1 MKTKASILALFFL
14 STIINSCAKK
24 DIEHKEK
31 ETTGFTE
38 LVVPADFDWK
48 MSENVTCNFTSEHV
62 SKVYVSTGANTTPF
76 ASFYVGQ
83 DVDQVKLNIPTY
95 INTLYVKYE
104 TKAGLPTAKA
114 LDITNNTVTYAVPAD
129 SEEVET
135 VLAYSA
141 KTNLSRGNDQAV
153 IFYPARENGWG
164 TLMFEDLW
172 PAYGD
177 YDFNDLVVNY
187 KMQLYPNNK
196 NMVKEM
202 ILGIRV
208 KAIGGSLPY
217 DLCLAIK
224 GIKAG
229 EIDEFEKQESNN
241 ALENAD
247 MELLNPGNSEKKPP
261 IFRFNNIRTNTKAP
275 KGFAFLNTDPD
286 KKARIQEGDMV
297 NITFYITFR
306 NSIPQAD
313 LTLDAFDFFIAKPVK
328 EKASQW
334 QEIHTRGYA
343 PTEEFGQN
351 VYEQTKEGNSYIGKS
366 SIYYTSN
373 SNLIWAINVPTD
385 IPHTYEK
392 ADFLKAYPHFKDWA
406 TSGGNQNK
414 DWYENTTGN
423 RNDSYLIKQ

>member
-1 MKTKASILALFFL
+1 
-14 STIINSCAKK
+14 
-24 DIEHKEK
+24 
-31 ETTGFTE
+31 
-38 LVVPADFDWK
+38 
-48 MSENVTCNFTSEHV
+48 
-62 SKVYVSTGANTTPF
+62 
-76 ASFYVGQ
+76 
-83 DVDQVKLNIPTY
+83 
-95 INTLYVKYE
+95 
-104 TKAGLPTAKA
+104 
-114 LDITNNTVTYAVPAD
+114 
-129 SEEVET
+129 
-135 VLAYSA
+135 
-141 KTNLSRGNDQAV
+141 
-153 IFYPARENGWG
+153 
-164 TLMFEDLW
+164 
-172 PAYGD
+172 
-177 YDFNDLVVNY
+177 
-187 KMQLYPNNK
+187 MQLYPNNK

-241 ALENAD
+241 ALENAN
-247 MELLNPGNSEKKPP
+247 MELLNPGNSEKNPP

-313 LTLDAFDFFIAKPVK
+313 LTLDAFDFFIAKPIK
-328 EKASQW
+328 EKAAQW

-343 PTEEFGQN
+343 PTEEFGQT

-392 ADFLKAYPHFKDWA
+392 ADFLEAYPHFKDWA

-414 DWYENTTGN
+414 DWYENSTGN

>member
-1 MKTKASILALFFL
+1 
-14 STIINSCAKK
+14 
-24 DIEHKEK
+24 
-31 ETTGFTE
+31 
-38 LVVPADFDWK
+38 
-48 MSENVTCNFTSEHV
+48 
-62 SKVYVSTGANTTPF
+62 
-76 ASFYVGQ
+76 
-83 DVDQVKLNIPTY
+83 
-95 INTLYVKYE
+95 
-104 TKAGLPTAKA
+104 
-114 LDITNNTVTYAVPAD
+114 
-129 SEEVET
+129 
-135 VLAYSA
+135 
-141 KTNLSRGNDQAV
+141 
-153 IFYPARENGWG
+153 
-164 TLMFEDLW
+164 
-172 PAYGD
+172 
-177 YDFNDLVVNY
+177 
-187 KMQLYPNNK
+187 
-196 NMVKEM
+196 MVKEM

-247 MELLNPGNSEKKPP
+247 MELLNPGNSEKNPP

-313 LTLDAFDFFIAKPVK
+313 LTLDAFDFFIAKPIK
-328 EKASQW
+328 EKAAQW

-343 PTEEFGQN
+343 PTEEFGQT

-392 ADFLKAYPHFKDWA
+392 ADFLEAYPHFKDWA
-406 TSGGNQNK
+406 TSGGIA
-414 DWYENTTGN
+414 T
-423 RNDSYLIKQ
+423 